1 MSVLTNQAIVLRQLP
16 PFVPQ
21 GPLKIQFGSD
31 CERDSSQ
38 LLEIRSAHDG
48 EVDGAERAPESEFF
62 LLLKT
67 ELEKSAGRAIAR

>member
-1 MSVLTNQAIVLRQLP
+1 MSVLTNQAIAFRQLSL
-16 PFVPQ
+16 VTPQ
-21 GPLKIQFGSD
+21 RLLKLQFGSD
-31 CERDSSQ
+31 SERDSSQ